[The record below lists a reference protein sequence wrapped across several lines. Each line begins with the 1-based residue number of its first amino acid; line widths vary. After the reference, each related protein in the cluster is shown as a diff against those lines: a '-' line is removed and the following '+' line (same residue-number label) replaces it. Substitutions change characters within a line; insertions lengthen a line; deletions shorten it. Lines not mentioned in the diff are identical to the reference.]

1 MQITNNKIIK
11 SHHIILFLTSLIIIS
26 VKWIYSYN
34 LYDEDIYLRIINDT
48 GDNNYYPLIKSFSNL
63 NFSPSYSLD
72 IENLKLVSFPIIS
85 LAINS
90 FFLKLFGGYSFI
102 ILELICTFI
111 FLLLFFIILIELG
124 INKLQSIFYSLI
136 ILSIVSLLD
145 NLTLL
150 NLNFIEILK
159 YNFESFYTLRFP
171 RPIITNLFFFCFI
184 LFVIKFYKSEENS
197 LKFIIPLSILMG
209 ISLNSFFYHAVNEFF
224 ILIVVFFYKFR
235 KNFFNII
242 ILNYKKILYSILIL
256 IIFFSIFNF
265 QVNISESD
273 YLDRLGIFTVDKDQ
287 KLVLL
292 NYFKGLIFKK
302 EFLIIF
308 FLNSLIFFFTRNSVL
323 KIFYL
328 VFLSSILST
337 FFIFYF
343 FNKGLDYYHF
353 INLII
358 INSIINLILF
368 IFTVINE
375 IKILNLNLKKNIF
388 YNYFI
393 ILLLLLYLGFYNF
406 NAYAIKEK
414 NNKAYRTQLAE
425 VTKFI
430 KNEELFDNKKL
441 KIFNLNQNISIWLIL
456 NNFNNFSILPVSF
469 WTSKKTEKIE
479 NELISTFNFFN
490 LSEED
495 LENLIENKFKSWRYK
510 NDFIYNLFGR
520 KYLANNLTHYKR
532 DLNDYTHKEQIYIK
546 KNNLLIAHQVILPKS
561 EINRLKNKLI
571 LSKNKIDPDVLIV
584 DKNLIFDFKNTF
596 DIYCSIYENDRFKI
610 YSLKDL
616 TINCD

>member
-292 NYFKGLIFKK
+292 NY
-302 EFLIIF
+302 
-308 FLNSLIFFFTRNSVL
+308 
-323 KIFYL
+323 
-328 VFLSSILST
+328 
-337 FFIFYF
+337 
-343 FNKGLDYYHF
+343 
-353 INLII
+353 
-358 INSIINLILF
+358 
-368 IFTVINE
+368 
-375 IKILNLNLKKNIF
+375 
-388 YNYFI
+388 
-393 ILLLLLYLGFYNF
+393 LY
-406 NAYAIKEK
+406 
-414 NNKAYRTQLAE
+414 
-425 VTKFI
+425 
-430 KNEELFDNKKL
+430 
-441 KIFNLNQNISIWLIL
+441 
-456 NNFNNFSILPVSF
+456 
-469 WTSKKTEKIE
+469 
-479 NELISTFNFFN
+479 
-490 LSEED
+490 
-495 LENLIENKFKSWRYK
+495 
-510 NDFIYNLFGR
+510 
-520 KYLANNLTHYKR
+520 
-532 DLNDYTHKEQIYIK
+532 
-546 KNNLLIAHQVILPKS
+546 
-561 EINRLKNKLI
+561 
-571 LSKNKIDPDVLIV
+571 
-584 DKNLIFDFKNTF
+584 
-596 DIYCSIYENDRFKI
+596 
-610 YSLKDL
+610 
-616 TINCD
+616 